1 MRKFLAVMTAGL
13 ALGAMGSA
21 QAQSLRFDGVNPGPM
36 AVDVPI
42 NATTPCGTIG
52 FDFCDVNGDGLL
64 YDLGGGITVLAQ
76 GLANDLAAEIIQ
88 DIRGPNQGLGVQ
100 SEGVFSLDQ
109 VNVAAGESILFSFS
123 EEVTLR
129 NIEFNDGL
137 GQDCP
142 GGGLEGVCGLF
153 DLIIDEGLASE
164 VTLTGL
170 AALAVVSGGW
180 VGQTFEFIHTSPI
193 DGGFSIAALSIPLPA
208 ALPIFLTG
216 LGLVA
221 GASRRRKKTA

>member
-1 MRKFLAVMTAGL
+1 MRKFLAVITAGL
-13 ALGAMGSA
+13 TLGAMTSA
-21 QAQSLRFDGVNPGPM
+21 QAQSLRFDGVNPGPT
-36 AVDVPI
+36 AVDTPI

-64 YDLGGGITVLAQ
+64 YDLGGGVTVLAQ

-142 GGGLEGVCGLF
+142 GGGLS
-153 DLIIDEGLASE
+153 LIHI
-164 VTLTGL
+164 
-170 AALAVVSGGW
+170 
-180 VGQTFEFIHTSPI
+180 
-193 DGGFSIAALSIPLPA
+193 
-208 ALPIFLTG
+208 
-216 LGLVA
+216 
-221 GASRRRKKTA
+221 